1 MKYDDEVL
9 LDASQVHCEWD
20 KGYKIQH
27 INYCLYKTIHKK
39 LQHKYDFESYGVPE
53 YKVES
58 YTSKVVEATLNHL
71 AHYDQIYGVEEIIE
85 CIGEYLHM
93 NISDSLS
100 SEEYFILAMAILDRR
115 CGKRTLEKYAQ
126 YEYLIMPNW
135 LKRIYRIRFETENI
149 PYSECYKT

>member
-1 MKYDDEVL
+1 
-9 LDASQVHCEWD
+9 
-20 KGYKIQH
+20 
-27 INYCLYKTIHKK
+27 
-39 LQHKYDFESYGVPE
+39 
-53 YKVES
+53 
-58 YTSKVVEATLNHL
+58 
-71 AHYDQIYGVEEIIE
+71 
-85 CIGEYLHM
+85 M